1 MPPNAAE
8 SPVPGGAKRFRVI
21 LIKPSHYDDD
31 GYVIRWWR
39 STMPSNSLASVYGLV
54 MDALDRGVLEGWTVD
69 VVAIDETNTRVR
81 TDKIIAE
88 FRDSNVTGFVGLVG
102 VQSNQYPRALDIAR
116 PLRTAGIQ
124 VVLGGFHVSGLLS
137 MFPELMPDLKVA
149 LDMGVSLFAGEA
161 EGRTD
166 DILRDVAAR
175 NLKPIYNY
183 IEDLPGLEGT
193 VTPFL
198 PYDHVRRTIGNM
210 TSFDAGR
217 GCPFQCSFCTIINV
231 QGRQSRRRSPDD
243 VERILRQNWAQGVDR
258 YFITD
263 DNFARNKDW
272 EIIFDRIIELREN
285 EGMDVRF
292 MIQVDT
298 LCHKIPRFI
307 EKAKRAGVTRI
318 FIGLENINP
327 DNLMAAKKRQNK
339 ITEYRKMLLAWKA
352 AGIWTYAGYILGFP
366 SDTYESIQQDI
377 EIIKRELPLDILE
390 FFFLTPLPGSED
402 HKVLWTKGIAM
413 DPDLNKY
420 DLEHAVTAHSKMSQR
435 EWERIYWDAWQYYYT
450 PEHVET
456 IFRRAKASGIDIYRL
471 MVIVLWFASSL
482 RVEKVHPLQG
492 GILRFKNRFERRPE
506 LPVESVWSFYPKF
519 AAEFLAK
526 HARILR
532 EAWRMRAIC
541 RRVDRDPANLRYTD
555 LAMTPVAE
563 DEVENL
569 EMFTHNAGARG
580 AVAHA
585 RKIRE
590 LTHAAE

>member
-1 MPPNAAE
+1 MSDISAPNASA
-8 SPVPGGAKRFRVI
+8 VRRFRIV

-54 MDALDRGVLEGWTVD
+54 MDSIQRGVLADCAQID
-69 VVAIDETNTRVR
+69 VTPIDETNTRVR
-81 TDKIIAE
+81 VDQIIE
-88 FRDSNVTGFVGLVG
+88 DFREAGTVGFVGLVG

-116 PLRTAGIQ
+116 PLRAAGIP

-137 MFPELMPDLKVA
+137 MFDTLMPDLQAA

-161 EGRTD
+161 EGRMD
-166 DILRDVAAR
+166 DILRDAATGA
-175 NLKPIYNY
+175 LKPIYNY

-193 VTPFL
+193 ITPFL
-198 PYDHVRRTIGNM
+198 PYSHVVRTIGNM

-243 VERILRQNWAQGVDR
+243 VERILRENWAQGVDR

-285 EGMDVRF
+285 HDMDVRF

-339 ITEYRKMLLAWKA
+339 ITEYRKMLQAWKA

-366 SDTYESIQQDI
+366 SDTYESIAADI
-377 EIIKRELPLDILE
+377 EIIKEELPLDILE

-402 HKVLWTKGIAM
+402 HKTLWTKGIAM
-413 DPDLNKY
+413 DADLNKY
-420 DLEHAVTAHSKMSQR
+420 DLEHAVTAHPKMSQA
-435 EWERIYWDAWQYYYT
+435 EWEKIYWDAWQLYYT
-450 PEHVET
+450 PRHIET

-471 MVIVLWFASSL
+471 MVIVLWFAASL
-482 RVEKVHPLQG
+482 RVERVHPLQG
-492 GILRFKNRFERRPE
+492 GLLRYKNRHERRPE
-506 LPVESVWSFYPKF
+506 LPVESVFVFYPKF
-519 AAEFLAK
+519 AGEFVAK

-532 EAWRMRAIC
+532 EAWRIRATC
-541 RRVDRDPANLRYTD
+541 RRVDRDASAAHHMD
-555 LAMTPVAE
+555 LALTPVT
-563 DEVENL
+563 DDDVENL
-569 EMFTHNAGARG
+569 AMFTHNAGAKA